1 VGNFRQILTEL
12 PMSTISLD
20 ALDRR
25 LLAAMQEDCT
35 LGAEALAERCA
46 TSSSTAL
53 RRLGRLRAAGVIRKE
68 VALIDAKAV
77 GRNLMMI
84 VNIRSERGATL
95 NTMAFTGTVLAHPAV
110 MQFYFVTGTNDYV
123 AILAVS
129 SMEEY
134 DGFIESLLA
143 IDAKVLTDTNVVIR
157 PLKMSLAVPIDR

>member
-1 VGNFRQILTEL
+1 
-12 PMSTISLD
+12 MISLD
-20 ALDRR
+20 TLDRK

-35 LGAEALAERCA
+35 LSAEALAERCA

-84 VNIRSERGATL
+84 VNIRSERGAAINIAALTDL
-95 NTMAFTGTVLAHPAV
+95 VASHPAV
-110 MQFYFVTGTNDYV
+110 MQFYFVTGPNDYV
-123 AILAVS
+123 AILSVG

-134 DGFIESLLA
+134 DTFMESMLA
-143 IDAKVLTDTNVVIR
+143 VDPKLLTDTNVVIR
-157 PLKMSLAVPIDR
+157 PVKMGLAVLINS